1 MPFTFAHP
9 AIVLPLDNLKSR
21 WFSLTGLIAGAVVP
35 DFEYFIRMHIYSIY
49 SHTVKGLFWFDIPL
63 GIVLVF
69 LFHNI
74 ARNNLYDNLP
84 AVLCKRLSPYK
95 IFNWNNHFKNH
106 WPVVLL
112 SIFIGACSH
121 LFLDA
126 FTHPAGYFVKLFPA
140 IFNKTIIAAVPLYKI
155 LQHSFTLISTIYI
168 IYYIQRMP
176 VSQQVNQP
184 VSKYW
189 ILVVIFT
196 AIVIAFRFWIMPDY
210 RIIANVV
217 VSVISAFL
225 FAIIIVPIFFKG
237 FLSPEK

>member
-1 MPFTFAHP
+1 MPFIFAHP

-21 WFSLTGLIAGAVVP
+21 WFSLTGLIAGALVP
-35 DFEYFIRMHIYSIY
+35 DFEYFIRMHIYSGY
-49 SHTVKGLFWFDIPL
+49 SHTVMGLFWFDIPL
-63 GIVLVF
+63 GILLAF

-74 ARNNLYDNLP
+74 VRNNLYDNLP
-84 AVLCKRLSPYK
+84 MVLSKRLSPYK
-95 IFNWNNHFKNH
+95 TFNWNNHFKNH

-140 IFNKTIIAAVPLYKI
+140 VFNKTIIAAIPLYKI
-155 LQHSFTLISTIYI
+155 LQHSFTLISSIYI
-168 IYYIQRMP
+168 IYYFRRMQ
-176 VSQQVNQP
+176 VSRQANQS

-189 ILVVIFT
+189 IVVAVFT
-196 AIVIAFRFWIMPDY
+196 TIVIAFRFWIMPDY
-210 RIIANVV
+210 RILANVV

-225 FAIIIVPIFFKG
+225 LAIIIVPIFLR
-237 FLSPEK
+237 LSLT